1 MRHREDA
8 TCAAPRRL
16 SRRSRSPSRRG
27 TLRVLYKEAAVASVV
42 AREGFVLV
50 ARELIILVLVV
61 LFILWG
67 AREVARRR

>member
-1 MRHREDA
+1 LA
-8 TCAAPRRL
+8 
-16 SRRSRSPSRRG
+16 
-27 TLRVLYKEAAVASVV
+27 YKEAAVASVV

>member
-1 MRHREDA
+1 MRRPSPA
-8 TCAAPRRL
+8 FK
-16 SRRSRSPSRRG
+16 RSRSPSRRG

>member
-1 MRHREDA
+1 M
-8 TCAAPRRL
+8 
-16 SRRSRSPSRRG
+16 
-27 TLRVLYKEAAVASVV
+27 ASVV

>member
-1 MRHREDA
+1 MRQS
-8 TCAAPRRL
+8 APAFK
-16 SRRSRSPSRRG
+16 RSRSPARRG
-27 TLRVLYKEAAVASVV
+27 TLSLAYKEAAVASVV